1 MDRKQIKIG
10 YITMLNK
17 LSCKKVYV
25 CSPLSAPT
33 RNEIEI
39 NMLSVRNKCKVIN
52 NTICDVRAWAPHAY
66 LPEIIDDSI
75 PEERALALDFGMRLL
90 NMSDT
95 MYVFGARLSDGMKSE
110 ISEAVRLGLV
120 IVSEP
125 NISSAVIRFI
135 DTIPEDN

>member
-1 MDRKQIKIG
+1 MNKVRIKPG
-10 YITMLNK
+10 YISVLNK

-33 RNEIEI
+33 HNEIEA

-52 NTICDVRAWAPHAY
+52 NTICGVRAWAPHAY

-75 PEERALALDFGMRLL
+75 AEERALALDFGMRLL
-90 NMSDT
+90 NMSDA

-120 IVSEP
+120 IVAEP
-125 NISSAVIRFI
+125 DIASAVSRFV
-135 DTIPEDN
+135 DTIPEVN